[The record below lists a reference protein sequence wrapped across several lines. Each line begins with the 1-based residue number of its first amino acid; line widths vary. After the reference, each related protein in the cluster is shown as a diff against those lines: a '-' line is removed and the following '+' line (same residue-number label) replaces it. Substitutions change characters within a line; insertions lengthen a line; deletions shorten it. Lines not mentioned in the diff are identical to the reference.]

1 MRKERN
7 ITFYIEKRIYSRE
20 KVKNIYRKGD
30 SETCVYNSKYINKSN
45 KLKKKDLL
53 KEKQS

>member
-45 KLKKKDLL
+45 KLKKK
-53 KEKQS
+53 KIY